1 MLARAIPLSLG
12 RIASILIELI
22 RLMSKQPAE
31 KLPNCRLFLMP
42 PSGMDAD
49 IIAASL
55 TAAAGAGDVACL
67 VLPADQVLTDKVMP
81 IAQQNDIAVLIVDDS
96 SLAAYEKA
104 DGVHITTR
112 VDDAVSAHKTL
123 GRNASVGFVA
133 SGSRHAA
140 MEAGETDIDYIAFDL
155 ASPAGV
161 DLLTWWVP
169 LFEVP
174 CVGLGAL
181 DEAACLDAIAAG
193 ADFVM
198 PPAAMWDSADEAA
211 RLGRA
216 LTAAGNRSAS

>member
-1 MLARAIPLSLG
+1 MNT
-12 RIASILIELI
+12 
-22 RLMSKQPAE
+22 QPADD
-31 KLPNCRLFLMP
+31 LPNCRLFLMP

-55 TAAAGAGDVACL
+55 TAAADAGDVACL
-67 VLPADQVLTDKVMP
+67 VLPADKALTDKVMP
-81 IAQQNDIAVLIVDDS
+81 IAQQADIAVLIADDS
-96 SLAAYEKA
+96 RFAAYEKA
-104 DGVHITTR
+104 DGVHITTGIE
-112 VDDAVSAHKTL
+112 DAVAAHKTL

-155 ASPAGV
+155 ASPAGA

-174 CVGLGAL
+174 CVGLGAA
-181 DEAACLDAIAAG
+181 DETACLDAIASG

-198 PPAAMWDSADEAA
+198 PPAAMWSSADEAA
-211 RLGRA
+211 RIAGT
-216 LTAAGNRSAS
+216 LTAAGNRSAA

>member
-1 MLARAIPLSLG
+1 
-12 RIASILIELI
+12 
-22 RLMSKQPAE
+22 MSTRPAE
-31 KLPNCRLFLMP
+31 NLPNCRLFLMP
-42 PSGMDAD
+42 PSGMDSD

-55 TAAAGAGDVACL
+55 TAAADAGDVACL
-67 VLPADQVLTDKVMP
+67 VLPADKALTDKVMP

-96 SLAAYEKA
+96 RFAAYEKA
-104 DGVHITTR
+104 DGVHITTS
-112 VDDAVSAHKTL
+112 VEDAIAAHKTL

-174 CVGLGAL
+174 CVGLGAP
-181 DEAACLDAIAAG
+181 DEAACLDAIASG
-193 ADFVM
+193 ADFIM
-198 PPAAMWDSADEAA
+198 PPAAMWSSADEAA
-211 RLGRA
+211 RLGRT
-216 LTAAGNRSAS
+216 LTAAGKRNAA

>member
-1 MLARAIPLSLG
+1 
-12 RIASILIELI
+12 
-22 RLMSKQPAE
+22 MSTQPA
-31 KLPNCRLFLMP
+31 KDPPNCRLFLMP
-42 PSGMDAD
+42 PSGMDAN

-55 TAAAGAGDVACL
+55 TAAAGAGDIACL
-67 VLPADQVLTDKVMP
+67 VLPPDKALTDKLMP
-81 IAQQNDIAVLIVDDS
+81 IAQQKDIAVLIIDDNRFAS
-96 SLAAYEKA
+96 YEKA
-104 DGVHITTR
+104 DGVHITTS
-112 VDDAVSAHKTL
+112 VEDAVAAHKTL

-181 DEAACLDAIAAG
+181 DEAACQDAIASG

-211 RLGRA
+211 RLAGA
-216 LTAAGNRSAS
+216 LTAAGTRSAA

>member
-1 MLARAIPLSLG
+1 
-12 RIASILIELI
+12 
-22 RLMSKQPAE
+22 
-31 KLPNCRLFLMP
+31 
-42 PSGMDAD
+42 MDAD

-55 TAAAGAGDVACL
+55 TAAADAGDIACL
-67 VLPADQVLTDKVMP
+67 VLPPDKALTDKLMP
-81 IAQQNDIAVLIVDDS
+81 IAQRKDIAVLIVDDS
-96 SLAAYEKA
+96 RFAAYENA
-104 DGVHITTR
+104 DGVHITTS
-112 VDDAVSAHKTL
+112 VEDAVSAHKTL

-161 DLLTWWVP
+161 DLLTWWIP

-181 DEAACLDAIAAG
+181 DEAACLDAIASG

-198 PPAAMWDSADEAA
+198 PPAAMWESADEAA
-211 RLGRA
+211 RLAGA
-216 LTAAGNRSAS
+216 LTAAGNRSAA

>member
-1 MLARAIPLSLG
+1 
-12 RIASILIELI
+12 
-22 RLMSKQPAE
+22 MSTQPA
-31 KLPNCRLFLMP
+31 KDLPNCRLFLMP

-55 TAAAGAGDVACL
+55 IAAADAGDIACL
-67 VLPADQVLTDKVMP
+67 VLPPDKALTDKLMP
-81 IAQQNDIAVLIVDDS
+81 IAQQKDIAVLIVDDS
-96 SLAAYEKA
+96 RFAAYEKA
-104 DGVHITTR
+104 DGVHITSSIE
-112 VDDAVSAHKTL
+112 DALAAHKTL

-174 CVGLGAL
+174 CVGLGAV

-193 ADFVM
+193 ADFVI
-198 PPAAMWDSADEAA
+198 PPAAMWDSTDEAA
-211 RLGRA
+211 RLAGA
-216 LTAAGNRSAS
+216 LTAAGKRSAA

>member
-1 MLARAIPLSLG
+1 MNT
-12 RIASILIELI
+12 
-22 RLMSKQPAE
+22 QPAE
-31 KLPNCRLFLMP
+31 DLPNCRLFLMP
-42 PSGMDAD
+42 PSDMDAD
-49 IIAASL
+49 IIAAGL

-67 VLPADQVLTDKVMP
+67 VLPADKALTDKVMP
-81 IAQQNDIAVLIVDDS
+81 IAQQADIAVLITDDS
-96 SLAAYEKA
+96 RFAAYEKA
-104 DGVHITTR
+104 DGIHVTTG
-112 VDDAVSAHKTL
+112 VEDAVAAHKTL
-123 GRNASVGFVA
+123 GRNASVGLVA

-174 CVGLGAL
+174 CVGLAAP

-198 PPAAMWDSADEAA
+198 PPSAMWSSADEAA
-211 RLGRA
+211 RLAGK
-216 LTAAGNRSAS
+216 LTAAGNRSAA

>member
-1 MLARAIPLSLG
+1 
-12 RIASILIELI
+12 
-22 RLMSKQPAE
+22 
-31 KLPNCRLFLMP
+31 
-42 PSGMDAD
+42 MDAD

-55 TAAAGAGDVACL
+55 AAAAGAGDVACL
-67 VLPADQVLTDKVMP
+67 VLPADKTLTDKVMP
-81 IAQQNDIAVLIVDDS
+81 IAQQNDIAVLITDDS
-96 SLAAYEKA
+96 RFAAYEKA
-104 DGVHITTR
+104 DGVHITSS
-112 VDDAVSAHKTL
+112 VEDAMSAHKTL

-140 MEAGETDIDYIAFDL
+140 MEAGDTDIDYIAFDL

-174 CVGLGAL
+174 CVGLGAT

-198 PPAAMWDSADEAA
+198 PPAAMWNSADEAA
-211 RLGRA
+211 RLAGT
-216 LTAAGNRSAS
+216 LTAAGKRNTA